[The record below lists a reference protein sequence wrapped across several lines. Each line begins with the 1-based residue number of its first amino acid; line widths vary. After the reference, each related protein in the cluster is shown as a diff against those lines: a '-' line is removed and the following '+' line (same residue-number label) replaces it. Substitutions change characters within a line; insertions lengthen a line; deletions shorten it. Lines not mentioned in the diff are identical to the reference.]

1 MPPHW
6 AEPACD
12 GGRPRWFSQPGWE
25 WRTDMPTRMNV
36 VLVHGAWADGSSWCG
51 VIPRLRDNG
60 FRVTAA
66 QIPLTSLADDVSVTR
81 RILSLQKGPTVLVGH
96 SYGGMVITEAATGVP
111 NVASLVYV
119 SAFAND
125 EAETLGELNARVAPP
140 PGPSPL
146 RFDDPGFV
154 WIDAAAFAQVFAH
167 DVDPVQAQVMA
178 AAQKPIAAK
187 IFGEKA
193 GKPAWK
199 SIPSWYLVSED
210 DRMIAPQTQL
220 FMSKRIGATTVQVPG
235 SHAALVSHAAET
247 ARLIVD
253 ATIAIA
259 QVAGT
264 KAAGQS

>member
-1 MPPHW
+1 
-6 AEPACD
+6 
-12 GGRPRWFSQPGWE
+12 
-25 WRTDMPTRMNV
+25 
-36 VLVHGAWADGSSWCG
+36 
-51 VIPRLRDNG
+51 
-60 FRVTAA
+60 
-66 QIPLTSLADDVSVTR
+66 
-81 RILSLQKGPTVLVGH
+81 VGH

-154 WIDAAAFAQVFAH
+154 WIDAAAFAHVFAH
-167 DVDPVQAQVMA
+167 DVDPVQEEGMA
-178 AAQKPIAAK
+178 AAQKHVAAK

-210 DRMIAPQTQL
+210 DRMVAPETQL
-220 FMSKRIGATTVQVPG
+220 FMSKRIGARTVHVPG

-247 ARLIVD
+247 AGLIVD
-253 ATIAIA
+253 AATAIA
-259 QVAGT
+259 QASITNVAGH
-264 KAAGQS
+264 S